1 MKMNKFGKT
10 FSWALW
16 RLLTGVCLLLLAQP
30 IYAGKN
36 ESKSV
41 KVGETFTVNTT
52 YHSYTQSV
60 LWQWDTG
67 VLELVGTLYATSTSA
82 TFKVKSASPAVGVI
96 VQATTYYH
104 QSNTTSTGINRDIDV
119 FHIYATDN
127 SGSGGEDQN
136 LPTRIT
142 VSPSTISLG
151 VGATYTLRAT
161 LTGGTSTITWSSSMA
176 SAVSVVGSGTTATI
190 QALKAGENR
199 VYAST
204 SNGLESYCTVYVTDV
219 TPTSIDLPSTA
230 TVKVGGSTKISATV
244 LPASA
249 SYSLIWSSSNTDCAT
264 VSSGTVYGK
273 KAGSARITAKIN
285 GTSLSDSCDVTIEP
299 TATMG
304 DANGDGVA
312 DVLDYAGI
320 GNHILGNTPSGF
332 VESAADVDGNGVVD
346 VRDYIGV
353 ANLIKT
359 GSVYGETFQAVITTN
374 EASNVGDTGASLN
387 GSVTVAGATKSYS
400 VGFFVSQ
407 NGMPSE
413 QNYIRKMT
421 AGNNKTG
428 AFTTAITGLSYST
441 TYYYRAYLLYDG
453 TYYYGDTKS
462 FSTTKKA
469 TYAVGDLYPDD
480 TSPEGVVF
488 YVSNGGKSGKMVAL
502 SKAGNYWYASRA
514 LNDWY
519 SARTWALNYGSGGW
533 GLPTKSELQQISSN
547 FKYVKEYFIG
557 ATTGSNHWTS
567 TMHSSG
573 ALYTYYYYITLGGSD
588 NGYVG
593 YNPTSVSNAAI
604 AVKSFTA
611 K

>member
-161 LTGGTSTITWSSSMA
+161 LTGGTSNITCSSSMA

-249 SYSLIWSSSNTDCAT
+249 SYSLTWSSSNTDCAT

-374 EASNVGDTGASLN
+374 EASNVSDSGARLN

-407 NGMPSE
+407 NGTPSAKG
-413 QNYIRKMT
+413 YIRQSTEKDI
-421 AGNNKTG
+421 TG
-428 AFTTAITGLSYST
+428 DFTTTIGGLSDGT
-441 TYYYRAYLLYDG
+441 TYYFRAYLLYDG
-453 TYYYGDTKS
+453 TYYYGETKS
-462 FSTTKKA
+462 FTTTEIPK
-469 TYAVGDLYPDD
+469 YAVGDLYPDD
-480 TSPEGVVF
+480 TNPEGVVF
-488 YVSNGGKSGKMVAL
+488 YVYNGGKSGKIMSL
-502 SKAGNYWYASRA
+502 TKTKD
-514 LNDWY
+514 DWY
-519 SARTWALNYGSGGW
+519 SAKNWALNYGNGGW
-533 GLPTKSELQQISSN
+533 SLPTKSELQQISNRFS
-547 FKYVKEYFIG
+547 YVSDYVSG
-557 ATTGSNHWTS
+557 SATSVNYWTS
-567 TMHSSG
+567 TLYSSD

-593 YNPTSVSNAAI
+593 YNPTSRKNNAI